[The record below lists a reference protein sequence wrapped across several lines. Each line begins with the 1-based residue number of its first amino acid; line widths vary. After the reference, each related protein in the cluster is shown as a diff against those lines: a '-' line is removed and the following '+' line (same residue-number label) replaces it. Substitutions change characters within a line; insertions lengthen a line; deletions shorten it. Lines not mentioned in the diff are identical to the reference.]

1 MLSSS
6 LFSNDSSKNS
16 TKIQRCHHRTSTQL
30 SCPSI
35 LAARLTDTTGQ
46 QRAAEVFS
54 FLWRHSYD
62 YFLSPRQLLLV
73 SDVWPPSPTKLQ
85 AGIRTKNC
93 FFHVFEQSLLQVCCC
108 IHFKVAPNLCHLDF
122 WLQEAFDTQR
132 CSTHWKKWL
141 WPRKLRLELVWCRR
155 DLSRVPSSQQSSQKI
170 PWNFQTFD
178 SENPMLGSPR
188 RRLSDAC
195 DAITKCLPWWV
206 VICEHCWYTLVA
218 SNEGFSAES
227 LEIFKGY
234 CCSGRL
240 CLLDPSSKQLMK
252 LRYSR
257 VKKSGV
263 ATNWKQ

>member
-1 MLSSS
+1 MIVQRIPQKYNVATTGHLHNFHAHQSLPHASLTPPVNNELRKSSASCGGIAMITSS
-6 LFSNDSSKNS
+6 LHGSYCWYLMFGLPPQQNYRLASGQKTAFSTSLNS
-16 TKIQRCHHRTSTQL
+16 L
-30 SCPSI
+30 
-35 LAARLTDTTGQ
+35 
-46 QRAAEVFS
+46 
-54 FLWRHSYD
+54 
-62 YFLSPRQLLLV
+62 
-73 SDVWPPSPTKLQ
+73 
-85 AGIRTKNC
+85 
-93 FFHVFEQSLLQVCCC
+93 LLQVCCC